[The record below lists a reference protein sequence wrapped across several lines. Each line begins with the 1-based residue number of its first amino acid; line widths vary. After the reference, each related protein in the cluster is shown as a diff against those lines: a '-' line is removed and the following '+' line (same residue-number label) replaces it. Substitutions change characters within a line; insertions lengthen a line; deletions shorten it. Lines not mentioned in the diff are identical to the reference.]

1 MNSKRRKIWR
11 GKMNILVLGGTKFV
25 GKHIVAE
32 ALRRGHKVTIFNRGS
47 TNKELFSEVEKLT
60 GNRDGDLHALLGRKW
75 DAVIDTCGYT
85 PRIVRAS
92 AQLLAESCS
101 YYTFISSISVYADF
115 SQTNIDETAQVGTLD
130 NETTEEVNGET
141 YGPLKALCEKEV
153 LKAFPEGSLI
163 LRPGLIVGPD
173 DYTDRFTYWPVRISR
188 GGVVLAPG
196 NPDAYVQFI
205 DVRDLARFAVS
216 LIERRQKGI
225 YNVTGPLQPL
235 TMEQFLEECKRVLKS
250 DATFTWVDEKFL
262 SEKEVAYWTELPLFI
277 PKSANMKG
285 FSAIN
290 ITKAMGEGLTI
301 RPLSETI
308 MDTLRWHETR
318 NISEEQWQA
327 GLKPTKEKEV
337 LAAWFEKQ

>member
-1 MNSKRRKIWR
+1 MNGKPIELWR
-11 GKMNILVLGGTKFV
+11 GKMNILVLGGTKFL
-25 GKHIVAE
+25 GKHIVEE

-47 TNKELFSEVEKLT
+47 TNNDLFPEVEKLI
-60 GNRDGDLHALLGRKW
+60 GNRDGDLRPLSGRKW
-75 DAVIDTCGYT
+75 DAVVDTCGYV

-101 YYTFISSISVYADF
+101 HYTFISSISVYADF

-153 LKAFPEGSLI
+153 LTAFPEGALI
-163 LRPGLIVGPD
+163 IRPGLIVGPD
-173 DYTDRFTYWPVRISR
+173 DYTDRFTYWPVRIAR
-188 GGVVLAPG
+188 GGEVLAPG
-196 NPDAYVQFI
+196 NPNARVQFI
-205 DVRDLARFAVS
+205 DVRDLASFALS

-235 TMEQFLEECKRVLKS
+235 TIKQFLEECKRVLDS

-277 PKSANMKG
+277 PESANMKG

-290 ITKAMGEGLTI
+290 ITKAMEAGLMI

-308 MDTLRWHETR
+308 IDTLKWHETR

-327 GLKPTKEKEV
+327 GLKSAKEKEV
-337 LAAWFEKQ
+337 LAAWLEKQ